1 MSEDEELEKLRK
13 KRLAQFEKRVTQA
26 KEEEDKEKSLEQ
38 EQKEKIEEKEESK
51 LKILKMILFPDA
63 YDYFINTLKVQ
74 YPKVADKITDTL
86 IYLVSQ
92 NQLETQLSKNE
103 LIVLQRKILGIGPN
117 IKVKTQHDKEA
128 VDFAKKLKGE
138 D

>member
-13 KRLAQFEKRVTQA
+13 KRLAQFERRVTEA
-26 KEEEDKEKSLEQ
+26 KEEEDIKKSVEQ
-38 EQKEKIEEKEESK
+38 EQKEKLEEKEESK
-51 LKILKMILFPDA
+51 LKILKMILLPDA
-63 YDYFINTLKVQ
+63 YDYFVNTLKVQ
-74 YPKVADKITDTL
+74 YPKVADKISNTL

-92 NQLETQLSKNE
+92 SQLENQISKSE

-128 VDFAKKLKGE
+128 VDFSKKLKGE
-138 D
+138 E